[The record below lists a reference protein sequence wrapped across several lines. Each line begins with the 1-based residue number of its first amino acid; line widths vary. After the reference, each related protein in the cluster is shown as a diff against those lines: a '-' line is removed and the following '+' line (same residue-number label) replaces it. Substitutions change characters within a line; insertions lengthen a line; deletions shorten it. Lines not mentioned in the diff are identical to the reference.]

1 MMRTIE
7 PMTHAP
13 FISHIAGSV
22 ALRRAVIVVFAG
34 VSALLVGFLADSIL
48 RLGYSLTAPYAL
60 STITQFLVTMA
71 AVVFASRRRVIAAL
85 QLFVA
90 GIFLTL
96 LLEPHIVDGEALALS
111 ILLMPAGIAGLLVM
125 AGLIFEPRVVV
136 AGIVLGV
143 GNTVL
148 TYSLN
153 QGAAGVA
160 GLPLVTVMPLLS
172 IIIIAAGVSTL
183 FWDRLAAKLIG
194 QAEEEADTARRLA
207 DEREVLVR
215 ESSHRVK
222 NNLQVIASM
231 LDLQISEVVDESIRA
246 VLADARNRVGAM
258 VVVHHSLHEAGRLD
272 RVDIAVFLEE
282 LVDQLVEGLAAD
294 RTSFN
299 HEVDAEHVEIE
310 PKTLVPLGLVVNEL
324 VTNALQHG
332 LQDGGKSQPR
342 LRVSLRKQEGQDS
355 YELEVSDTGNG
366 LPEGFSIERRDS
378 LGLSLVK
385 SLVCDQLGG
394 QFSITSNG
402 GTRALAV
409 FDGGLFSDQTPSS
422 EA

>member
-1 MMRTIE
+1 MSLLG

-13 FISHIAGSV
+13 FVSHIADSV
-22 ALRRAVIVVFAG
+22 ALRRAVIAVFAG
-34 VSALLVGFLADSIL
+34 VAALLVGFLADSIL
-48 RLGYSLTAPYAL
+48 RLGYSPAAPYAL
-60 STITQFLVTMA
+60 STITQFLVTTA
-71 AVVFASRRRVIAAL
+71 AVLLAARRRVVAAL

-96 LLEPHIVDGEALALS
+96 LLEPHIVDGDALALS
-111 ILLMPAGIAGLLVM
+111 LLLMPAGIAGLLVM
-125 AGLIFEPRVVV
+125 AGLVFEPRVVV

-143 GNTVL
+143 ANTML

-153 QGAAGVA
+153 QGVGGVA
-160 GLPLVTVMPLLS
+160 DLPLVTVMPLLS

-183 FWDRLAAKLIG
+183 FWDRLAATLIG
-194 QAEEEADTARRLA
+194 HAEQEAITARRLA

-231 LDLQISEVVDESIRA
+231 LDLQISDVGDESTRA

-258 VVVHHSLHEAGRLD
+258 VVVHQSLHQAGRLD
-272 RVDIAVFLEE
+272 RVDIAMFLEE

-294 RTSFN
+294 RAGFR
-299 HEVDAEHVEIE
+299 HEVDAEHVEVE

-332 LQDGGKSQPR
+332 LQDAGESPAR
-342 LRVSLRKQEGQDS
+342 LRVSLRKRAGQES

-366 LPEGFSIERRDS
+366 LPEGFSIDRGDS

-385 SLVCDQLGG
+385 SLVRDQLRG
-394 QFSITSNG
+394 QFSISSDG

-409 FDGGLFSDQTPSS
+409 FDAALFSEESPAS
-422 EA
+422 ET

>member
-1 MMRTIE
+1 MRAIG

-22 ALRRAVIVVFAG
+22 ALRRAVIAVFAG
-34 VSALLVGFLADSIL
+34 VGALLVGFLADSIL

-60 STITQFLVTMA
+60 STITQFLLTVTTVVLA
-71 AVVFASRRRVIAAL
+71 ARRRVVTAL

-90 GIFLTL
+90 GVFLTL

-111 ILLMPAGIAGLLVM
+111 LLLMPGGIAGLLVT
-125 AGLIFEPRVVV
+125 AGLVFEPRVVV
-136 AGIVLGV
+136 VGIVLGV
-143 GNTVL
+143 ANTVL

-172 IIIIAAGVSTL
+172 ITIIAAGVSTL

-194 QAEEEADTARRLA
+194 QAEEEAVTARSLA

-231 LDLQISEVVDESIRA
+231 LDLQIAEVADESICG

-258 VVVHHSLHEAGRLD
+258 VVVHQSLHEAGRLG

-294 RTSFN
+294 QESFH
-299 HEVDAEHVEIE
+299 HEVEAEHVEVE

-332 LQDGGKSQPR
+332 LRHAGKSQPR
-342 LRVSLRKQEGQDS
+342 LRVSLRKRAGQDS
-355 YELEVSDTGNG
+355 YELEVSDTGSG

-378 LGLSLVK
+378 LGLSLVM

-409 FDGGLFSDQTPSS
+409 FDGSLFSDKPPSS
-422 EA
+422 ET